1 MKVFEALRWA
11 SSVFKSCGRD
21 ENAGEI
27 LLQHVL
33 KMEKYQLLAHLRMEL
48 PEERQKEF
56 RELVRKHAAG
66 VPVQYL
72 TGCEYFYG
80 RKFFVNGHVL
90 IPRPETEELVAG
102 TLERIRKYFSG
113 TSPLRAADAGTGSGA
128 IAVTLALEMPA
139 LEVSAS
145 DISEEALKVAA
156 KNAELHGAGI
166 DFRQGDFLAPFFG
179 EKAFDVIVSNPPY
192 IPLAEKEKLPDVV
205 KDHEP
210 GIALFAGEDGLD
222 AYRKIIG
229 QLPMVI
235 NSRALAAFEIGDGQG
250 DKVKDLI
257 ERAFPGAIVEIER
270 DINRKE
276 RMVFAFL
283 HGESS

>member
-1 MKVFEALRWA
+1 
-11 SSVFKSCGRD
+11 
-21 ENAGEI
+21 
-27 LLQHVL
+27 
-33 KMEKYQLLAHLRMEL
+33 
-48 PEERQKEF
+48 
-56 RELVRKHAAG
+56 
-66 VPVQYL
+66 
-72 TGCEYFYG
+72 
-80 RKFFVNGHVL
+80 
-90 IPRPETEELVAG
+90 
-102 TLERIRKYFSG
+102 
-113 TSPLRAADAGTGSGA
+113 
-128 IAVTLALEMPA
+128 
-139 LEVSAS
+139 
-145 DISEEALKVAA
+145 
-156 KNAELHGAGI
+156 
-166 DFRQGDFLAPFFG
+166 
-179 EKAFDVIVSNPPY
+179 VIVSNPPY
-192 IPLAEKEKLPDVV
+192 IPLGEKEKLPDVV